1 MSPLLAKLTVS
12 PMGAEPKTRRRS
24 RARHGSLRLRSRPW
38 RKNPDPLLPITSYQ
52 GKTRTLDDWA
62 TVFNLAIVVLPDR
75 PEGASFLP
83 VVERIFA
90 TFGDSDVRTIVC
102 VPTTP
107 AIAKRILGADVDKWL
122 VWCDPERA
130 FVESLG
136 LERLP
141 AFVHLRLDTSLVS
154 AAQGWS
160 PSEWQK
166 VADEIARHEHW
177 TLADRLRA
185 RATRARPRAGRSP
198 ADRPARFGPRR
209 RSASDLA
216 QTWRM

>member
-1 MSPLLAKLTVS
+1 MVA
-12 PMGAEPKTRRRS
+12 
-24 RARHGSLRLRSRPW
+24 
-38 RKNPDPLLPITSYQ
+38 KNPDPLLPITSYQ

-83 VVERIFA
+83 VVDRIFA

-107 AIAKRILGADVDKWL
+107 TIAKRILGSEVDNWL
-122 VWCDPERA
+122 VWCDPERT

-154 AAQGWS
+154 CAQGWS

-177 TLADRLRA
+177 S
-185 RATRARPRAGRSP
+185 SP
-198 ADRPARFGPRR
+198 IVSGQGDPKPTSGWPI
-209 RSASDLA
+209 AS
-216 QTWRM
+216 